1 MSASNNNDENLQ
13 NLLSEV
19 ESAISNNDLA
29 TLKHLFSHPLDYKTL
44 QDENGNNPLHLSII
58 HEKNA
63 IFDYLLDKFDLE
75 AQNRTGHTVLS
86 LSLLDHSDVLIN
98 EYFALKLIRKG
109 ANINVFFCDN
119 NTILHLAL
127 QRHYFQVAQFVIEKG
142 ADINAQNDAGCT
154 PLHMLFHVKT
164 DPEGVIEG
172 VGLMLYHGAD
182 ASIRDHNGNIPFE
195 LAVIYDRYIRTA
207 QENLFFYTFDSNS
220 SYEMSDE
227 VLCELL
233 ESKSPLFFQ
242 IVDYVSEVVFVSGVT
257 FSPFLLFRIDPNF
270 LKVVIEKFDY
280 VVKKILACPPDYV
293 TWFRFRIES
302 LQNWEILLGSHLASD
317 TVEFIGRFSISWLV
331 KKLDEDQV
339 SPKVVT
345 GFLFYLLSYGL
356 EVSEIDVQA
365 VYKKYGYCD
374 LFKTFLHLD
383 IKKSKLMNTDILPKI
398 IYDINL
404 DLETFLTDPHDF
416 SINAIE
422 KLLDYYAHPKLRQ
435 FCNKLGVKKLVIK
448 SDSLPKV
455 PLLVELARDTLRIYL
470 IKKYSLKYPKQFF
483 TLIKHLPISHIH
495 EKILS
500 FETKLYY

>member
-1 MSASNNNDENLQ
+1 MSVSHNCDENRR

-29 TLKHLFSHPLDYKTL
+29 TLKQLLPHPFDQTTL

-58 HEKNA
+58 YEKNA

-75 AQNRTGHTVLS
+75 AQNHSGHTALS
-86 LSLLDHSDVLIN
+86 LSLLYHSDIFII
-98 EYFALKLIRKG
+98 EYFALELIRKG
-109 ANINVFFCDN
+109 ANIEVVFSDN
-119 NTILHLAL
+119 NTVLHLAL
-127 QRHYFQVAQFVIEKG
+127 QRHYFQVAQLVIEKG
-142 ADINAQNDAGCT
+142 ADLNVQNDAGCT

-164 DPEGVIEG
+164 DPEGVTEG

-182 ASIRDHNGNIPFE
+182 ASVRDKNGNVPFE
-195 LAVIYDRYIRTA
+195 LAVIYDRYIKVA

-227 VLCELL
+227 VLFELL
-233 ESKSPLFFQ
+233 ESKSSLFFQ

-270 LKVVIEKFDY
+270 LKVVIGKFDY
-280 VVKKILACPPDYV
+280 VVRKILACPPDHFN
-293 TWFRFRIES
+293 WFRFRIES
-302 LQNWEILLGSHLASD
+302 LQNWEILLASHLSAD
-317 TVEFIGRFSISWLV
+317 TIEFIGRFSISWLV

-339 SPKVVT
+339 PPKIIL

-365 VYKKYGYCD
+365 VYKKFGYCD

-383 IKKSKLMNTDILPKI
+383 IKKSKLMNTDILPKL
-398 IYDINL
+398 IYDVSL
-404 DLETFLTDPHDF
+404 DLGTFLTDPHDF

-422 KLLDYYAHPKLRQ
+422 NLLDYYADPQLRQ
-435 FCNKLGVKKLVIK
+435 FCNKLGVKKLVVK
-448 SDSLPKV
+448 STALPQV
-455 PLLVELARDTLRIYL
+455 PLLVQLARDTVRKYL
-470 IKKYSLKYPKQFF
+470 VEKFSIRHPKQFF
-483 TLIKHLPISHIH
+483 SLLKQLPISHIH

-500 FETKLYY
+500 FETKLY